1 MLSFS
6 TEDLRVQDRFDHWCE
21 VRGKGLFGITIELE
35 RERRAAFHG
44 RFVARE
50 FGGAVVSEMQASS
63 YRLSRTEA
71 DIAHRP
77 GQSLCIGLQ
86 VRGPGWLETG
96 RGPIQSIGA
105 RELTIAHSDM
115 PFHGVPAH
123 WGSFEYQ
130 MLKIP
135 ISGAN
140 LRDARTH
147 DLHAAK
153 LPPSAPAARALAA
166 LFGAVMRG
174 DHLRDPEAEVA
185 DAARLALIARGRL
198 PAGCPE
204 GRAALRAG
212 LLHAARDIL
221 VRDMALPKLA
231 PSRVAAELGISLR
244 QVHVLFEPTGRSF
257 ARTLTDIRLEAARRL
272 LRDAPGLPV
281 ISIIYACGFESLS
294 AFYRAFQ
301 AAYGLTPGEVRR
313 ERSLPAGTAAGA
325 REQPRQPII

>member
-21 VRGKGLFGITIELE
+21 VRGKSLFGVTIALD

-44 RFVARE
+44 RFTARA
-50 FGGAVVSEMQASS
+50 FGGAIVSEMHASS
-63 YRLSRTEA
+63 YRISRTEA

-77 GQSLCIGLQ
+77 GESLCLGLQ
-86 VRGPGWLETG
+86 LRGPGWLETG
-96 RGPIQSIGA
+96 RGPVQSVAA

-123 WGSFEYQ
+123 WGSFEYH

-135 ISGAN
+135 IAGDI
-140 LRDARTH
+140 LLDARAH

-153 LPPSAPAARALAA
+153 LPPSAPMARALGA
-166 LFGAVMRG
+166 LFGAVVRG
-174 DHLRDPEAEVA
+174 RHPLPDPAAQVA
-185 DAARLALIARGRL
+185 HAARLALIARGRL
-198 PAGCPE
+198 PAGSPE

-212 LLHAARDIL
+212 LHYAARDIL
-221 VRDMALPKLA
+221 IRDLA
-231 PSRVAAELGISLR
+231 QPTLSPAQVARELGISLR

-272 LRDAPGLPV
+272 LRSAPQM
-281 ISIIYACGFESLS
+281 SIIAIVYACGFASLS
-294 AFYRAFQ
+294 VFYRAFQ
-301 AAYGLTPGEVRR
+301 AAYGLTPRDLRR
-313 ERSLPAGTAAGA
+313 EASAPAPGA
-325 REQPRQPII
+325 